1 MATLTGTI
9 RPDTLTGT
17 VEADTATGQ
26 SGTDTMAGG
35 SGNDTLSGGDGGDVM
50 FGGDGNDVIYGHGAT
65 DRIAGSGDIAATRI
79 GAGLGSAVFA
89 TSAPG
94 DPDRLFVVAKTGE
107 IRILDT
113 ATGAV
118 NGAPFLDIPAAQLQT
133 DGEQG
138 LLGLAFHPDYATNG
152 RFFVFVTNAAGDLEV
167 RAYTRSSGNPDLADP
182 TSGNVILT
190 VPHPGQ
196 SNHNGGWIGFGP
208 DGNLYI
214 ATGDGGGGGDPDNNA
229 QNIDSLLG
237 KILRIDVNGDDFAG
251 DGSRDYAIPDGNPFV
266 GAAGADEIWAVGL
279 RNPWRPSFDR
289 ATGDF
294 YIADVGQ
301 GDREEINFQ
310 AAGSPG
316 GANYGWVIREG
327 TQVFD
332 PDRPGNLPPG
342 SPLLTGPVLDYPHA
356 TDGTGGFSVTG
367 GYVYRGQGAGM
378 QGVYLYA
385 DFVTD
390 QIWSFRVVDG
400 AVVDAANRTSQFVT
414 TGGQVDSIASFAED
428 GRGNLYIIGLDG
440 EVFRLTPGAGA
451 GDGGDTIRGGEGLD
465 TIHGG
470 AGNDLIRGD
479 AGDDRIF
486 GGGQDDSLIG
496 GLGVDRMNG
505 GAGRDVFDF
514 NAMTETGITRATR
527 DVVYDFTPGDDLLDV
542 ATIDASAALAG
553 NQRFAFVGTG
563 PFTAEGQIRLV
574 QAGNG
579 VIVQINTTGS
589 DTAEAS
595 VFLRGLQVGDLDSG
609 DFVL

>member
-1 MATLTGTI
+1 M
-9 RPDTLTGT
+9 
-17 VEADTATGQ
+17 
-26 SGTDTMAGG
+26 
-35 SGNDTLSGGDGGDVM
+35 
-50 FGGDGNDVIYGHGAT
+50 
-65 DRIAGSGDIAATRI
+65 
-79 GAGLGSAVFA
+79 
-89 TSAPG
+89 
-94 DPDRLFVVAKTGE
+94 
-107 IRILDT
+107 
-113 ATGAV
+113 
-118 NGAPFLDIPAAQLQT
+118 
-133 DGEQG
+133 
-138 LLGLAFHPDYATNG
+138 
-152 RFFVFVTNAAGDLEV
+152 
-167 RAYTRSSGNPDLADP
+167 
-182 TSGNVILT
+182 
-190 VPHPGQ
+190 
-196 SNHNGGWIGFGP
+196 
-208 DGNLYI
+208 
-214 ATGDGGGGGDPDNNA
+214 
-229 QNIDSLLG
+229 
-237 KILRIDVNGDDFAG
+237 
-251 DGSRDYAIPDGNPFV
+251 
-266 GAAGADEIWAVGL
+266 
-279 RNPWRPSFDR
+279 
-289 ATGDF
+289 
-294 YIADVGQ
+294 
-301 GDREEINFQ
+301 
-310 AAGSPG
+310 
-316 GANYGWVIREG
+316 IREG
-327 TQVFD
+327 TQVYD
-332 PDRPGNLPPG
+332 PDRPGNLPPE
-342 SPLLTGPVLDYPHA
+342 SPLLTGPVLDYPHTA
-356 TDGTGGFSVTG
+356 DGTGGFSVTG

-470 AGNDLIRGD
+470 AGGELIRGD

-496 GLGVDRMNG
+496 GLGVDRMTG

-514 NAMTETGITRATR
+514 NAVTETGTTRATR

-542 ATIDASAALAG
+542 TSIDASAALAG

-574 QAGNG
+574 QTGNG
-579 VIVQINTTGS
+579 VIVQLNTTGS